1 MLSKHSILHSTLRLI
16 LLGLVVAAPAMAG
29 SAVVGS
35 VAGSMNATVGGQ
47 TLLPNTTL
55 FSGDSLQVNDG
66 VAVVALGS
74 ASRLVFGRD
83 TAASFL
89 RDSNEVTV
97 LLGQGNVSLFHD
109 VDGTPVRM
117 KIGEISVVPASG
129 FKTLGEV
136 ATLNGT
142 VVVTT
147 KEGLLRVEGNGP
159 VIDVAK
165 GKTITV
171 TPRTTAPQGGGKAP
185 GGGVGRCCTG
195 GASTALE
202 VAAIGAG
209 GVAAIMAGVAL
220 SRAGTASTNASAAD
234 SAAAAAASAAAAA
247 ASAAAAAASAAAAAL
262 SQAQAAAIAAGCAL
276 NAIDNQR
283 GIASPYIPPAGVSCY
298 NSSTW

>member
-1 MLSKHSILHSTLRLI
+1 
-16 LLGLVVAAPAMAG
+16 
-29 SAVVGS
+29 
-35 VAGSMNATVGGQ
+35 
-47 TLLPNTTL
+47 
-55 FSGDSLQVNDG
+55 
-66 VAVVALGS
+66 
-74 ASRLVFGRD
+74 LVFGRD
-83 TAASFL
+83 TMASFL

-117 KIGEISVVPASG
+117 KIGEISVVPVSG

-136 ATLNGT
+136 ATLNGA
-142 VVVTT
+142 VVVST
-147 KEGLLRVEGNGP
+147 KEGLLRIEGNGP

-171 TPRTTAPQGGGKAP
+171 TPRISAPQGGGKAP
-185 GGGVGRCCTG
+185 AGGGAGRCCGG

-202 VAAIGAG
+202 AGALGAG
-209 GVAAIMAGVAL
+209 GLAAILAGVAM
-220 SRAGTASTNASAAD
+220 SRSGTASTNASAAD

-262 SQAQAAAIAAGCAL
+262 SQANAAAIAAGCAL
-276 NAIDNQR
+276 NSVANSM
-283 GIASPYIPPAGVSCY
+283 GKPSPYTPPPGVSCY